1 MKREWQPL
9 DSANAVTKI
18 LSVTIDSYW
27 SIDMSWQIRVFC
39 RKFLNHISIDT
50 DQLDALTSASVSS
63 DHAEVDIRML

>member
-1 MKREWQPL
+1 MATFGLSKCK
-9 DSANAVTKI
+9 SVTKI

-39 RKFLNHISIDT
+39 KTFLNHISIDT

>member
-1 MKREWQPL
+1 MATFGLSKCK
-9 DSANAVTKI
+9 SVTKI
-18 LSVTIDSYW
+18 LNVTIDSYW
-27 SIDMSWQIRVFC
+27 NIDMSWQIRVFC